1 MGDENCS
8 CLTNIIVKCNWP
20 YSFPL
25 SKLYFKHQRCK
36 IKIKVLKNVIRTI
49 DGSSMLELRRDDLQ
63 LFLIHY
69 SFFVSVLYCYMWA
82 ILNLKSTPKM
92 APKLTPNLTPNSSL
106 KKRLQTPLHVL
117 QHADLNLFSGSH
129 TYTRKKSINSV
140 YCENNFVKVK
150 LVTLETD

>member
-25 SKLYFKHQRCK
+25 SKLYFKHQQCK

-49 DGSSMLELRRDDLQ
+49 DGSSMLKLRRDDLQ

-69 SFFVSVLYCYMWA
+69 SFLCLFCIVICGQYWIWNWLQ
-82 ILNLKSTPKM
+82 TP
-92 APKLTPNLTPNSSL
+92 LQ
-106 KKRLQTPLHVL
+106 KRLQTPLHVL
-117 QHADLNLFSGSH
+117 QHAVFPPHISLNDTNILVMS
-129 TYTRKKSINSV
+129 T
-140 YCENNFVKVK
+140 ENAWWYFGFN
-150 LVTLETD
+150 L